1 LKKDEYVSE
10 IINISRVSKVT
21 KGGRNMKFRVLLVLG
36 DQKGKVG
43 IGIGKTIDI
52 PRAIEQATRSAKK
65 QMIDVSIINGTIPHQ
80 IEGKFKAA
88 TVVLKPAHPGTGV
101 IAGMTVGM
109 ICQLAGIKDILTKSI
124 GPNNPINLAQ
134 ATIQGLERLRTA
146 AEIGNLRDK
155 ELIANVKAESK
166 ITADGEE
173 DGT

>member
-1 LKKDEYVSE
+1 
-10 IINISRVSKVT
+10 
-21 KGGRNMKFRVLLVLG
+21 MKFRVLLVLG

-43 IGIGKTIDI
+43 IGVGKTIDI

-65 QMIDVSIINGTIPHQ
+65 KMIDVSIINGTIPHQ

-88 TVVLKPAHPGTGV
+88 TVMLKPAHPGTGV

-109 ICQLAGIKDILTKSI
+109 ICQLAGIKDILTKSL
-124 GPNNPINLAQ
+124 GPNNPINLAK

-155 ELIANVKAESK
+155 ELLANVKAEGK